1 MSKKFKFDHLSAILD
16 YKETHFK
23 NKPEDCILYAEDGTD
38 FKIHKEVLGQTV
50 FLRKILF
57 TTINHCCDTIEI
69 ICPCTKEE
77 LEKLVNFLYHGEI
90 QCENV
95 FESFK
100 SQEDLSKIFGFPED
114 FNIQC
119 QIATLLDD
127 PALSSIFDVA
137 LYEKIINTVDL
148 ENFEKS
154 SDIDFMN
161 QDIMEPNIEYA
172 NDSVQGNLLRGIA
185 NCFSNNFSLFQLKS
199 TVELGSKELLGH
211 PKIVP

>member
-16 YKETHFK
+16 YKETYFK

-38 FKIHKEVLGQTV
+38 FKIHKELLGQTE
-50 FLRKILF
+50 FLRKVLS
-57 TTINHCCDTIEI
+57 TANNHCCSRIEI

-77 LEKLVNFLYHGEI
+77 LEKLVHFLYHGEI

-114 FNIQC
+114 FNDEC

-137 LYEKIINTVDL
+137 LYEEIINTVDL
-148 ENFEKS
+148 ENFGNS
-154 SDIDFMN
+154 SDIDFIN
-161 QDIMEPNIEYA
+161 QVIMEPNTGNKATSNIEHI
-172 NDSVQGNLLRGIA
+172 NDSAQGN
-185 NCFSNNFSLFQLKS
+185 F
-199 TVELGSKELLGH
+199 
-211 PKIVP
+211 

>member
-16 YKETHFK
+16 YKETYFK

-38 FKIHKEVLGQTV
+38 FKIHKEVLGQTE
-50 FLRKILF
+50 FLRKVLF

-90 QCENV
+90 QCENDS
-95 FESFK
+95 ESFK

-114 FNIQC
+114 FSIEF

-127 PALSSIFDVA
+127 PALSSVFDVA
-137 LYEKIINTVDL
+137 LYEEIINTENL
-148 ENFEKS
+148 EIIVQS
-154 SDIDFMN
+154 SDIEFMN
-161 QDIMEPNIEYA
+161 KDISQPNTGNEVISNIEYA
-172 NDSVQGNLLRGIA
+172 NDSVQGNLIRGIE
-185 NCFSNNFSLFQLKS
+185 N
-199 TVELGSKELLGH
+199 
-211 PKIVP
+211 

>member
-1 MSKKFKFDHLSAILD
+1 MTKKFKFDHLSAILD
-16 YKETHFK
+16 YKETYFK

-90 QCENV
+90 QCEND

-114 FNIQC
+114 FSIEF

-137 LYEKIINTVDL
+137 LYEEIINTENL
-148 ENFEKS
+148 EIIAQS
-154 SDIDFMN
+154 SDIEFMN
-161 QDIMEPNIEYA
+161 KDITQPNTGNEVISNIEYA
-172 NDSVQGNLLRGIA
+172 NDSVQGNLIRGIA
-185 NCFSNNFSLFQLKS
+185 NLTGLA
-199 TVELGSKELLGH
+199 
-211 PKIVP
+211 